1 MNSPHVPTSSFFMN
15 KINRLRDVLVP
26 IESFVD
32 MLNYMEGTNIGMEFH
47 TSNGK
52 TPNLWIC
59 PYPYQVPAKNYI
71 KMQGSS
77 IEDLLNF
84 QRAQYTIIND
94 RIGYLK
100 DNAITEEEMDRLDNN
115 PDIGVIVHMVN
126 GRIIPFTYSCT
137 SDLQILN
144 IKNTFPDLVNSI
156 KEDTFE
162 DLSKTMGYIKQFTN
176 DDKYRMIYCFNYIKE
191 DPFNTKGIPIMSG
204 NNTSAMEL
212 DINLDI
218 ASFIIDQYKK
228 HEKVI
233 CVA

>member
-71 KMQGSS
+71 KMQGNS

-94 RIGYLK
+94 RIRYS
-100 DNAITEEEMDRLDNN
+100 I
-115 PDIGVIVHMVN
+115 
-126 GRIIPFTYSCT
+126 FTI
-137 SDLQILN
+137 LQ
-144 IKNTFPDLVNSI
+144 
-156 KEDTFE
+156 
-162 DLSKTMGYIKQFTN
+162 
-176 DDKYRMIYCFNYIKE
+176 
-191 DPFNTKGIPIMSG
+191 
-204 NNTSAMEL
+204 
-212 DINLDI
+212 
-218 ASFIIDQYKK
+218 
-228 HEKVI
+228 
-233 CVA
+233 